1 MTPAFLPHYVHLVV
15 SVLLTGYA
23 LFWVI
28 MAIGLGREESPAE
41 GSRLL
46 RVINAGRWP
55 PGIPWSLRLPF
66 PGVAWLFL
74 LVLAATGL
82 ALMPG
87 VPGAIGPVLGVKL
100 GLVVLLVA
108 GHGVATWRPTRGL
121 AFVNGA
127 VALAILL
134 LSILLRRWSA

>member
-66 PGVAWLFL
+66 PVVAWLFL
-74 LVLAATGL
+74 LVLTITG
-82 ALMPG
+82 AVLMFR
-87 VPGAIGPVLGVKL
+87 VPVAIGPVLGVKL
-100 GLVVLLVA
+100 GLVVLLVT
-108 GHGVATWRPTRGL
+108 GHGVAVWRPSREL
-121 AFVNGA
+121 AFLNGA
-127 VALAILL
+127 VTLSIVL
-134 LSILLRRWSA
+134 LSTLIRRWAA